1 MLALLVGAVTHH
13 QSSHFVSAQEAQR
26 GILLLAFHS
35 VVNAPDILTL
45 SAVVRVAPA
54 FTSSRKTSSTLLSA
68 GCWDVEQRLM
78 VS

>member
-1 MLALLVGAVTHH
+1 MLALLFGAVTHH
-13 QSSHFVSAQEAQR
+13 QSPHFVLAQEAQK
-26 GILLLAFHS
+26 GILLLAFQL

-54 FTSSRKTSSTLLSA
+54 STPSRQTSSTLVSA
-68 GCWDVEQRLM
+68 GCWDMEQRFM